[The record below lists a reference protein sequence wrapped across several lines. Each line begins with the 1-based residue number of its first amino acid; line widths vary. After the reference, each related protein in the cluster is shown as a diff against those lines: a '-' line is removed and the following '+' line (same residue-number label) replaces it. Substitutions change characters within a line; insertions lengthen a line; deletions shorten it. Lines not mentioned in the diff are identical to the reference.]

1 MPRTKEFR
9 PVSETLAKTE
19 VILTVDEYETIR
31 LIDREGFSQEEC
43 STYMQVGRTT
53 VQLIYNSARK
63 KLATALVD
71 GLPLRIEGGDYQLCD
86 GKEEFCGCGGCKR
99 HRHSCI
105 QKKEDGV
112 DTIVENPAAQA
123 QGGAGLQAAQFL
135 VDHEVDV
142 LITVRCGQNA
152 AKVFQE
158 AGMKIYQSVNKA
170 AADDLKAMEEG
181 QLEELTKFHAG
192 YHGVQ

>member
-1 MPRTKEFR
+1 MRRER
-9 PVSETLAKTE
+9 RILWLWWLQKT
-19 VILTVDEYETIR
+19 
-31 LIDREGFSQEEC
+31 
-43 STYMQVGRTT
+43 ST
-53 VQLIYNSARK
+53 QLHA
-63 KLATALVD
+63 
-71 GLPLRIEGGDYQLCD
+71 E
-86 GKEEFCGCGGCKR
+86 
-99 HRHSCI
+99 
-105 QKKEDGV
+105 KEDGV

-181 QLEELTKFHAG
+181 QLEELTKFHTG